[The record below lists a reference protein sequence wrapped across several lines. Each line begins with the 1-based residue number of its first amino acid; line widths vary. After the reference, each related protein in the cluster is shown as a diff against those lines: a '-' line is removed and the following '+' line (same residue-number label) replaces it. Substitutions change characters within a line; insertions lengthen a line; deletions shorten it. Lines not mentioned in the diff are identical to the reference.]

1 MADQDLLHTSEIM
14 KAAMPYFETKNKGF
28 IEMFVKVFD
37 LMGTMRSLRNPK
49 EVAALGLAGTKIDFE
64 GLLNAIRPLCSL
76 KEREFVDRFLNFFQ
90 MKRMFDMYNSMMETM
105 RTMQEF
111 GGFNF
116 NDSPNGDDTDNV
128 TGNFSNSNFE
138 SIFEA
143 FKNFS
148 SDSSNEN
155 QSYQNDTN
163 FSYDNN
169 NEDNS
174 AFSYNTDSYA
184 SQSEAPKD
192 ESPKA
197 SSSSTSQNNMMFEM
211 LKNMVPPE
219 QKSTFENISMLLNT
233 MSYDNNSKTM
243 EKEHEDD

>member
-14 KAAMPYFETKNKGF
+14 KAAMPYIETKNKGF

-37 LMGTMRSLRNPK
+37 LMGTMRSLKNPK

-76 KEREFVDRFLNFFQ
+76 REREFVDRFLNFFQ

-105 RTMQEF
+105 KTMQEF

-116 NDSPNGDDTDNV
+116 SDSGNDDTDNV

-148 SDSSNEN
+148 SDGSTEN
-155 QSYQNDTN
+155 QNNQSDVN
-163 FSYDNN
+163 FSYDNT

-174 AFSYNTDSYA
+174 AFSNQTNSYDS
-184 SQSEAPKD
+184 QTEVPKD
-192 ESPKA
+192 ESPNDSN
-197 SSSSTSQNNMMFEM
+197 SSNKSNNMMFEM

-233 MSYDNNSKTM
+233 MSYDNSSKTV